1 MSAVT
6 HMSTNLQL
14 NAVICNVE
22 NLLEPVCFF
31 CATFGV
37 SPPPVSYWTM
47 ATRETSNE
55 IETWKPIYLEGDK
68 RVNVGDGNFSCL
80 TLLQAMGVMKMNK
93 DGIAWRSKAG
103 QGVTVVGTEIRS
115 GEWRRVSR
123 LFQLRLVV
131 KGGVSYKFDGFK
143 EQVCAP

>member
-1 MSAVT
+1 
-6 HMSTNLQL
+6 
-14 NAVICNVE
+14 
-22 NLLEPVCFF
+22 
-31 CATFGV
+31 
-37 SPPPVSYWTM
+37 M
-47 ATRETSNE
+47 ATRDTSNE

-143 EQVCAP
+143 EQVSAPDTNLTYPPGRCFHEGLLPQALQNHSL